1 MFKFFGKGNQKIYL
15 NNVFLRKKHLLC
27 YLSII
32 SAIPIAHFYIN
43 IVLLQRYRHIK
54 FIKSENTEDNKS
66 HDKAVA
72 ADTTRRHNIVLD
84 VPRLRF

>member
-32 SAIPIAHFYIN
+32 SAIPIAQFYIN
-43 IVLLQRYRHIK
+43 IVLLQR
-54 FIKSENTEDNKS
+54 
-66 HDKAVA
+66 
-72 ADTTRRHNIVLD
+72 L
-84 VPRLRF
+84 